1 LLKSHGLEARDTQ
14 RMSQL
19 RFNHVFFVLMLL
31 AALAAFVIPQ
41 RISSPA
47 QAQLQVL
54 FSPISRPIY
63 SIAGWV
69 HDRAVPKPQ
78 PRDDGST
85 DHLRTADELILENR
99 DLRQQNLMLAG
110 QLDKL
115 KELDAERAKVG
126 NLQDQCVVVATTGGD
141 SGFTDTLHLAAGSL
155 QGLADGMVVLTADGL
170 IGRLDKVGLAASQ
183 VQLIAA
189 KGSKISV
196 SFARFVPDGK
206 GGVVRQ
212 DIYNQHCVAV
222 GLGDGQL
229 AVQLQSWD
237 QIKDAFHANDLAIL
251 DDVDWPK
258 GVTHY
263 VVGEVTGVKRQSS
276 AAGFGQIQI
285 EWRIGNAPLKEV
297 MVLKR

>member
-1 LLKSHGLEARDTQ
+1 
-14 RMSQL
+14 MSQL
-19 RFNHVFFVLMLL
+19 RFNHVLAVLMLL

-41 RISSPA
+41 RISAPA

-69 HDRAVPKPQ
+69 HDRSAPQ
-78 PRDDGST
+78 PSPRAEGSP
-85 DHLRTADELILENR
+85 DEPRSIDELIRENN

-126 NLQDQCVVVATTGGD
+126 NLQDQCIVVAVTGGD

-155 QGLADGMVVLTADGL
+155 QGLADGMVVLTAEGL

-183 VQLIAA
+183 VQLITA
-189 KGSKISV
+189 KGSKIYIK
-196 SFARFVPDGK
+196 FARFTTDGK
-206 GGVVRQ
+206 GGTVRQ
-212 DIYNQHCVAV
+212 DISYPRSVAV
-222 GLGDGQL
+222 GLGNGQL
-229 AVQLQSWD
+229 AVQLQQWD
-237 QIKDAFHANDLAIL
+237 QIKNVVQPNDLAIL
-251 DDVDWPK
+251 DDADWPK

-263 VVGEVTGVKRQSS
+263 VVGEVTDVKRQSS
-276 AAGFGQIQI
+276 ATGFGQILI
-285 EWRIGNAPLKEV
+285 ESRIDTARKEV